1 MYEPSTNFYNN
12 VVKQQVR
19 HITWSG
25 KITTEDND
33 EYPFTAEHIVKDS
46 GTITNEI
53 ASDEMEIG
61 TVYSSELTIGLYV
74 DEIEIPRSKIYGA
87 VIEIYCTISHGE
99 TSGVIPMGKFDVVEA
114 TQKGNVCTV
123 TAYDFMSRFDKEY
136 PATSGSNTAY
146 GWASIFA
153 SNCNVSL
160 AQSDFD
166 DFANA
171 DIYLQMIW
179 TDKVDTYRDA
189 LGQLAAAMGC
199 SAHMNR
205 FGQLEFLPLT
215 EKTPVTTMTAN
226 DRFGSDI
233 AHTTWEIHTVYVTNT
248 ETGLASQEGYGQ
260 MILDLGENSFLQSD
274 GEIRDLTWEVIDTR
288 SVHQML
294 FEILRQI
301 WTSEEQTVSAVP
313 IEAEIPLDPCLDL
326 FDFVT
331 LTGGQANNTRTLITS
346 LIHKIGGS
354 TKIAC
359 AGANSTDYPQSS
371 SRGTTGSDE
380 KQMWITSSQNNSAIT
395 VTAVSM
401 NWGNATE
408 YTWEFLNQYTWGDLL
423 SGVLPAVIAEA
434 YFTPPKEMNRGVV
447 SFTVNYTLDADAT
460 VLYGIKVDGETVW
473 ELQETQTA
481 GDIVKTI
488 TTPVMMWDREEASHK
503 IQAVMLEVSDDDS
516 N

>member
-19 HITWSG
+19 HISWSG
-25 KITTEDND
+25 KIITEDND
-33 EYPFTAEHIVKDS
+33 EYPFTAEQIVKDS

-99 TSGVIPMGKFDVVEA
+99 TSGVIPMGKFDIVEA

-153 SNCNVSL
+153 SNCNVAL
-160 AQSDFD
+160 AQSEFD
-166 DFANA
+166 DFANS

-205 FGQLEFLPLT
+205 VGQLEFLPLT

-233 AHTTWEIHTVYVTNT
+233 AHTQWIVSSICVTDAVSGNVTRVEDDEI
-248 ETGLASQEGYGQ
+248 L
-260 MILDLGENSFLQSD
+260 LDLGENSFLQNK
-274 GEIRDLTWEVIDTR
+274 GEIRDISWTVIAYRSIMEMLTQILLR
-288 SVHQML
+288 SY
-294 FEILRQI
+294 EC
-301 WTSEEQTVSAVP
+301 SAVP

-331 LTGGQANNTRTLITS
+331 LTGGQADDTKILVTS
-346 LIHKIGGS
+346 LIHKIGGG

-359 AGANSTDYPQSS
+359 AGANKTNEPTTST
-371 SRGTTGSDE
+371 RGIQGSDDG
-380 KQMWITSSQNNSAIT
+380 QQPWIASA
-395 VTAVSM
+395 M
-401 NWGNATE
+401 NTIDLTIGTQALTWGDAID
-408 YTWEFLNQYTWGDLL
+408 YTWQGLHQYTWGDLTA
-423 SGVLPAVIAEA
+423 GALPTVVAEVV
-434 YFTPPKEMNRGVV
+434 FTSPKELARGVF
-447 SFTVNYTLDADAT
+447 SFTVNYTITEDAT
-460 VLYGIKVDGETVW
+460 VKYIVRIDNDVIW
-473 ELQETQTA
+473 ELEETQVA
-481 GDIVKTI
+481 GEVVKTI
-488 TTPVMMWDREEASHK
+488 TTPVYFWDREETTHK
-503 IQAVMLEVSDDDS
+503 IKAVMMEVSDDS